1 MKKLIIILI
10 VLAVIAAGIWYW
22 RKYQRKNRIVRPE
35 EPENGDQP
43 EKKEKEKVISPKKA
57 GTSYNPVVEQMQ
69 KSINNVLKINAQK
82 LIAVD
87 GIYGPETESG
97 LRKAL
102 AYKGTTP
109 EKVMFAL
116 NQGKSVEMNFTA
128 VFDKI
133 EGFVKSLS

>member
-1 MKKLIIILI
+1 MKKLVIILI
-10 VLAVIAAGIWYW
+10 VLAVIAAGFWYW
-22 RKYQRKNRIVRPE
+22 RKYQRKNRIVGPE
-35 EPENGDQP
+35 KPEKEEQP
-43 EKKEKEKVISPKKA
+43 EKKDRVIAPKKA
-57 GTSYNPVVEQMQ
+57 GSSYNPVVEQMQ

-82 LIAVD
+82 LISVD

-102 AYKGTTP
+102 GYKGTTP

-116 NQGKSVEMNFTA
+116 SQGKSVEMNFTA

-133 EGFVKSLS
+133 EGFVKSLT